1 MLFLMKKMLLRSGVT
16 TIFDTYLNFFKFRA
30 INILKRFFVKTR
42 GHCWVGKI
50 CHWCLEK
57 CSNYGKHWLK
67 MAHLVHIALFN
78 NSKNNKMHAR
88 VGKTTTFVVKL
99 DFLNF
104 VPLMKIDDSF
114 CQKSL
119 LLARCVEFVT
129 FAFKKAPVMENI
141 V

>member
-1 MLFLMKKMLLRSGVT
+1 MLVFSRE
-16 TIFDTYLNFFKFRA
+16 
-30 INILKRFFVKTR
+30 INKSSTR
-42 GHCWVGKI
+42 EGGA
-50 CHWCLEK
+50 E
-57 CSNYGKHWLK
+57 
-67 MAHLVHIALFN
+67 MAEWMHIVLFN
-78 NSKNNKMHAR
+78 NSKNNKMQAR

-129 FAFKKAPVMENI
+129 FAFKKAPVMEI
-141 V
+141 IG